1 MLLDKKGQVTV
12 ALIEDEV
19 KWGRN
24 ALSICARTQLLRKS
38 IGVFECPMDYM
49 DGPTNGR
56 WQIAN
61 RKSGPDVSGP
71 HSKTLARQDELLQL
85 A

>member
-1 MLLDKKGQVTV
+1 MLLDKKGQVTL

-61 RKSGPDVSGP
+61 RKSGGGPP